1 MGWIMHK
8 KQDKCKNK
16 LIIIVISIAVCVLLA
31 FLLFPRK
38 YEFKDGG
45 SVMYCSVAFGAI
57 YKVEQRHRIYV
68 ENGYSYFEIGTV
80 VTVFGVELYN
90 NAHVD
95 YDHPQSLAHSEEVQ
109 KSVEEWDKY
118 FETLYGEWE

>member
-1 MGWIMHK
+1 MSKNPEKSKTK
-8 KQDKCKNK
+8 KIIVV
-16 LIIIVISIAVCVLLA
+16 IIIVVCVLLA

-38 YEFKDGG
+38 YEFRDGG

-68 ENGYSYFEIGTV
+68 EGGYSYYEIGTV
-80 VTVFGVELYN
+80 VTIFGAELFN

-95 YDHPQSLAHSEEVQ
+95 YDHPQSLTNSEEVQ
-109 KSVEEWDKY
+109 KSIEEWDKY
-118 FETLYGEWE
+118 FETLYSE

>member
-1 MGWIMHK
+1 MHK
-8 KQDKCKNK
+8 KQDKSNNK
-16 LIIIVISIAVCVLLA
+16 IIIIVISIAVCVLLA

-95 YDHPQSLAHSEEVQ
+95 YDHPQSLTHSEEVQ

-118 FETLYGEWE
+118 FETLYGE